1 MNVPNIG
8 QGLGSVTALPR
19 AAGESDAASTRS
31 ASVASGRSPS
41 RSAGTSVDF
50 ARLAWFDVNG
60 DGELDPRSA
69 AAGGDATLLVPAYA
83 VDFPMYARTVSQSA
97 SARPLKGTPGNA
109 AQTNRAVGAYQR
121 YGEVHAAGPAPA
133 APTSPTPPATPAAA
147 TPPADAA
154 PAVQLAPVAPATTPV
169 ATPERAVA

>member
-8 QGLGSVTALPR
+8 QGLGSMTALPR
-19 AAGESDAASTRS
+19 AAGESDTASTRS
-31 ASVASGRSPS
+31 GSVASGRSLS
-41 RSAGTSVDF
+41 RSAGTGVDF

-83 VDFPMYARTVSQSA
+83 VDFPTYARAASQSPT
-97 SARPLKGTPGNA
+97 ARPLKGTPANV

-121 YGEVHAAGPAPA
+121 YGEAHAASA
-133 APTSPTPPATPAAA
+133 APAAA
-147 TPPADAA
+147 TPPAAPAAPTPPADPA
-154 PAVQLAPVAPATTPV
+154 PAVQLAAPLAPVTTPV
-169 ATPERAVA
+169 VTPERAVA